1 MIPVCLAVMPADT
14 THKGTAL
21 LTRFLF
27 KVCTLFSA
35 SKQLWFTEDT
45 LPNLN
50 SHNIL
55 RFFFLPLLS
64 SAVLFFS
71 LNQLTFKM

>member
-55 RFFFLPLLS
+55 RFFF
-64 SAVLFFS
+64 FCHF
-71 LNQLTFKM
+71 